1 MKKLLFFLT
10 GLCIYSLAYAQQ
22 KPVVLSGRM
31 QNLMIPKPASP
42 DDPGRFGQTVNNAV
56 NARAVLEEM
65 IGGSEVYDQQT
76 NSSMPGR
83 LYLWPDGAVSATWM
97 KSDLTGN
104 ADRGT
109 GYNYSNGT
117 TWGPLPSSR
126 LESVKA
132 GWPTINRWMGNGEL
146 VISHRTTA
154 NLVMNTRPVRGTG
167 GWTETMAPVSPSSNA
182 IVWPAA
188 ITSGNNFQNIHLLA
202 MTRTLANGGS
212 LYKGLNGALLYY
224 RSLDGGATWDKQGI
238 QFPGLDSTHYL
249 GFAGD
254 DYAWIEPHGDTIAFL
269 CGGNWVD
276 TFLMRSYDNGSTWS
290 KIPILPNYYCKS
302 PENQITPR
310 FICSDGSFAGVMD
323 KNGVFHVAFGRM
335 RALDDGTGHKY
346 APGTDGLVYW
356 NSTMPV
362 LDTAIVT
369 DLDSLISHGLCIG
382 YVASDE
388 AGDTIVGFPSYGVS
402 LSSFPQMTV
411 DKYNN
416 IYCLWSGLTV
426 GNPSPDSYNYRHIW
440 GSALFSGKTAWSQ
453 MQDFNADVLYIFQE
467 YVYPAIAKGIK
478 NNNIQLITQTSSQPG
493 SSVKDPAIPVHPV
506 LIDYREVPT
515 SAFIP
520 AGNNAERDQTG
531 IVVSGSFPN
540 PASDKTFFLVSL
552 DKPST
557 VQFEVTNLMGQL
569 YISAGKGMVQP
580 GKQRYQIDC
589 SLLPRGVYICKVT
602 VSGKTFTH
610 KLVVE

>member
-10 GLCIYSLAYAQQ
+10 GFCICSLAFSQQ
-22 KPVVLSGRM
+22 KPVVLSSSM
-31 QNLMIPKPASP
+31 QNLMVPKPASP
-42 DDPGRFGQTVNNAV
+42 DDPCQFGQTINNTA
-56 NARAVLEEM
+56 NSKAALEEM
-65 IGGSEVYDQQT
+65 IGGSDVYDQQT
-76 NSSMPGR
+76 NSSMPSR

-109 GYNYSNGT
+109 GYNFCNGA
-117 TWGPLPSSR
+117 TWGPMPSSR

-132 GWPTINRWMGNGEL
+132 GWPTINPWLGNGEL
-146 VISHRTTA
+146 VISHRTTV
-154 NLVMNTRPVRGTG
+154 NLVMNTRPVKGTG
-167 GWTETMAPVSPSSNA
+167 AWTETMAPTSPASNA
-182 IVWPAA
+182 IVWPAV
-188 ITSGNNFQNIHLLA
+188 ITNGNNFQNIHLLA
-202 MTRTLANGGS
+202 MTRTIANGGS

-238 QFPGLDSTHYL
+238 QFAGLDSTRYL

-254 DYAWIEPHGDTIAFL
+254 EYAWIEPHGDTIAFL

-276 TFLMRSYDNGSTWS
+276 TFLMRSYDNGSTWT
-290 KIPILPNYYCKS
+290 KVPILPNYYCKS
-302 PENQITPR
+302 PENQVTPR
-310 FICSDGSFAGVMD
+310 FICSDGSITGVMD
-323 KNGVFHVAFGRM
+323 KNGIFHVAFGRM

-382 YVASDE
+382 YVAANQ

-402 LSSFPQMTV
+402 LSSFPQMTI

-440 GSALFSGKTAWSQ
+440 GNALFNGKTAWSQ
-453 MQDFNADVLYIFQE
+453 MQDFNADVFSIFQE
-467 YVYPAIAKGIK
+467 YVYPAMAKGIK
-478 NNNIQLITQTSSQPG
+478 NNNLQLITQSSSQPG
-493 SSVKDPAIPVHPV
+493 SSVKDPTIPVHPV
-506 LIDYREVPT
+506 NIGYHEIAT

-520 AGNNAERDQTG
+520 AGAPEGRELSG
-531 IVVSGSFPN
+531 IAVSGNFPN
-540 PASDKTFFLVSL
+540 PAGDKTCFLVSL

-557 VQFEVTNLMGQL
+557 VHYEVTNLMGRL
-569 YISAGKGMVQP
+569 FFNADMGMVQQ
-580 GKQRYQIDC
+580 GTHWYAIDC
-589 SLLPRGVYICKVT
+589 SLLPGGVYICKVT
-602 VSGKTFTH
+602 VNNSAFSH
-610 KLVVE
+610 KMIVE